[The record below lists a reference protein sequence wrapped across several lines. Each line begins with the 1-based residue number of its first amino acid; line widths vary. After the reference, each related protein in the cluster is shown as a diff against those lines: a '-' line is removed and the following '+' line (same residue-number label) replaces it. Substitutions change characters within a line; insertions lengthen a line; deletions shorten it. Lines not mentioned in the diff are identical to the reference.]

1 MIIIS
6 KHFTISSKSLF
17 QSHFLSGCNAKPREC
32 CCIDHGVSRECL
44 VLCRKDENLKDY
56 AERFPND
63 TPCEKHKADINFCAR
78 EEGIMNYISIST
90 LHNLFL
96 AHLFFGYIHFFRFLY
111 NPDPCNP
118 NPCQNGG
125 TCNPHGPGTVTC
137 NCPPHCAGLACEICE
152 GNCRFLQHKNWYVNL
167 NFTP

>member
-1 MIIIS
+1 MILS
-6 KHFTISSKSLF
+6 K
-17 QSHFLSGCNAKPREC
+17 
-32 CCIDHGVSRECL
+32 
-44 VLCRKDENLKDY
+44 Y
-56 AERFPND
+56 
-63 TPCEKHKADINFCAR
+63 
-78 EEGIMNYISIST
+78 
-90 LHNLFL
+90 NLFL

-167 NFTP
+167 NFVYTPWPMNYLSFTCFYCSGTTIKTTKSPMTVEKCCQEGYVTEHCMGLCRRAGDYADFPKKTACEKFKPKINRCWERFGPPK